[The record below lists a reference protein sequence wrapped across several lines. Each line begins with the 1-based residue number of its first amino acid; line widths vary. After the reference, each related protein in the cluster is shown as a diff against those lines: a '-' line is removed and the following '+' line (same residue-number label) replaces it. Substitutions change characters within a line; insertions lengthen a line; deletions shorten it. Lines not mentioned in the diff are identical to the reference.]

1 MQHRQHPRVRLRLAA
16 RLRWSAPFG
25 QQTEQCE
32 TINVSRGG
40 LLLACDELHGAG
52 LPLWVTFPFDPG
64 ASGAEPETLARVVRC
79 NQAADENHR
88 HWNVAVHFEG
98 TAHARAR
105 RNGSSGL
112 QEKPNGTG
120 HRIALPIRV
129 RPESV
134 PWHEEAMTIEVDRD
148 KIKFLTNREYALG
161 DQLRVSFVSGSGAP
175 RDDHEEWDTR
185 VTGIEMEAGSDAVR
199 VTVRRRP
206 R

>member
-1 MQHRQHPRVRLRLAA
+1 
-16 RLRWSAPFG
+16 
-25 QQTEQCE
+25 
-32 TINVSRGG
+32 
-40 LLLACDELHGAG
+40 LLACNELHGAG

-79 NQAADENHR
+79 FRAADKNQANF
-88 HWNVAVHFEG
+88 NVALHFEG
-98 TAHARAR
+98 TAQARMK
-105 RNGSSGL
+105 RNGSSGVS
-112 QEKPNGTG
+112 EKRNGSG

-129 RPESV
+129 RPQNV

-148 KIKFLTNREYALG
+148 KIKFLTNREYSLG

-175 RDDHEEWDTR
+175 REDDEEWETR

-199 VTVRRRP
+199 VTVRKRP